1 MPLTSRKGVD
11 KSSLETGY
19 QFLLCSKFIIFL
31 IQGNSTMAQV
41 QFTSNLKRFYPNLN
55 ATNIEAETVAQL
67 IDEIEKHYP
76 GLKSYITDDQSR
88 LRHHVN
94 IFINQNM
101 IQDRQLL
108 QDKVEKHDNVYIMQ
122 ALSGG

>member
-1 MPLTSRKGVD
+1 
-11 KSSLETGY
+11 
-19 QFLLCSKFIIFL
+19 
-31 IQGNSTMAQV
+31 MAQV

>member
-1 MPLTSRKGVD
+1 
-11 KSSLETGY
+11 
-19 QFLLCSKFIIFL
+19 
-31 IQGNSTMAQV
+31 MATV
-41 QFTSNLKRFYPNLN
+41 MFTSNLKRFYPNLSETKVEAN
-55 ATNIEAETVAQL
+55 TIAEVIEE
-67 IDEIEKHYP
+67 IDKCYP
-76 GLKSYITDDQSR
+76 GLKSYITDDHKR

-108 QDKVEKHDNVYIMQ
+108 QDKIKKDDSIYIMQ